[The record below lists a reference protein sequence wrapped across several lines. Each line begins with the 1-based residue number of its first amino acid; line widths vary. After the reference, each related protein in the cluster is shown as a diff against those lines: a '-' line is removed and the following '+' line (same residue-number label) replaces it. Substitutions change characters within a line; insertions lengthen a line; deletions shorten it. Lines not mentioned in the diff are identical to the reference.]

1 MCLVVAPMKLKL
13 KQCQSTV
20 ITPGFRELKKTTTGD
35 SLWSCFYLGSAVCSF
50 DDDTASV
57 LMSD

>member
-20 ITPGFRELKKTTTGD
+20 ITPGFRELKKNNNRG
-35 SLWSCFYLGSAVCSF
+35 LAVVVFLPRLSCLQ
-50 DDDTASV
+50 
-57 LMSD
+57 L